1 MIEIILLVS
10 SVLFIFA
17 LKLFGRPST
26 AHRANTFAMLAMALA
41 VFSAFNFD
49 FSNYDSAFYI
59 TIVVSGILGALISK
73 RVQMTQMPE
82 LVGLFNGVG
91 GGASGAIAYVELSK
105 STLPL
110 SDYFVAIFSM
120 VIGMFTFSGSVV
132 AVLKLRGKLN
142 GDYST
147 IATIFTAFLPPLLLL
162 PGIWDTLILERWG
175 INILILE
182 YFILLSIIGGIVR
195 VAVIGGADMPVVI
208 AFLNSLSGI
217 AAMSAG
223 FIVNSII
230 LIIAG
235 ALVGAS
241 GIILTLLMCSAMNR
255 TILQV
260 LKGGFGTSTVNNEY
274 EKDPISTSPEDVAIQ
289 LSYAE
294 SVVIVPGYGMA
305 VAQAQAAVK
314 ELTNTLKEKSIEV
327 KFAIHPVAGRMPGH
341 MNVLLAEVDIDFEDM
356 YTLED
361 INSEFSSTDVV
372 IVLGA
377 NDVVNP
383 LARTDE
389 NSPIYGMPI
398 LDVDLAKQVIVIK
411 RSMSPGY
418 AGIANPLFINDNA
431 KMLFADAKEGLENI
445 IKSFE
450 LV

>member
-49 FSNYDSAFYI
+49 FSNFDSAFYI

-82 LVGLFNGVG
+82 LVGLFNGFG

-314 ELTNTLKEKSIEV
+314 ELTNTLKDKNIEV

-341 MNVLLAEVDIDFEDM
+341 MNVLLAEVDIDYEDM

>member
-49 FSNYDSAFYI
+49 FSKYDSAFYI
-59 TIVVSGILGALISK
+59 TIVVSGLLGVLISK

-82 LVGLFNGVG
+82 LVGLFNGFG

-314 ELTNTLKEKSIEV
+314 ELTNTLKDKNIEV

-341 MNVLLAEVDIDFEDM
+341 MNVLLAEVDIDYEDM

>member
-17 LKLFGRPST
+17 LKLFGGPST

-41 VFSAFNFD
+41 VFTAFNFD
-49 FSNYDSAFYI
+49 FSKYDSAFFS
-59 TIVVSGILGALISK
+59 TIVVSGLLGVLISK

-82 LVGLFNGVG
+82 LVGLFNGFG
-91 GGASGAIAYVELSK
+91 GGASGAIAYVELSNN
-105 STLPL
+105 SLAM
-110 SDYFVAIFSM
+110 SDFFVAIFSM
-120 VIGMFTFSGSVV
+120 VIGVFTFSGSII

-142 GDYST
+142 NVNTT
-147 IATIFTAFLPPLLLL
+147 IANIFSAFLPPLILL
-162 PGIWDTLILERWG
+162 PAIWEEMEILS
-175 INILILE
+175 LE
-182 YFILLSIIGGIVR
+182 YFMLLSLVAGIIR

-230 LIIAG
+230 LIVAG

-241 GIILTLLMCSAMNR
+241 GIILTLLMCAAMNR
-255 TILQV
+255 TLLDV
-260 LKGGFGTSTVNNEY
+260 LKGGFGGTTINNEY

-314 ELTNTLKEKSIEV
+314 ELTNTLKDKNIEV

-341 MNVLLAEVDIDFEDM
+341 MNVLLAEVDIDYEDM
-356 YTLED
+356 FTLED

-389 NSPIYGMPI
+389 DSPIYGMPI

-431 KMLFADAKEGLENI
+431 KMLFADAKEGLEDI

>member
-82 LVGLFNGVG
+82 LVGLFNGFG

-120 VIGMFTFSGSVV
+120 VIGMFTFSGSII

-142 GDYST
+142 NVNTT
-147 IATIFTAFLPPLLLL
+147 IANIFSAFLPPLILL
-162 PGIWDTLILERWG
+162 PAIWESEILS
-175 INILILE
+175 LE
-182 YFILLSIIGGIVR
+182 YFMLLSLIAGIIR

-241 GIILTLLMCSAMNR
+241 GIILTLLMCAAMNR
-255 TILQV
+255 TLLDV
-260 LKGGFGTSTVNNEY
+260 LKGGFGSKSINNEY
-274 EKDPISTSPEDVAIQ
+274 DKDPISTSPEDVAIQ
-289 LSYAE
+289 LSYSE
-294 SVVIVPGYGMA
+294 SVIIVPGYGMA
-305 VAQAQAAVK
+305 VAQAQSAVK
-314 ELTNTLKEKSIEV
+314 ELTNTLKDKNIEV

-341 MNVLLAEVDIDFEDM
+341 MNVLLAEVDIDYEDM

-389 NSPIYGMPI
+389 DSPIYGMPI

-418 AGIANPLFINDNA
+418 AGIANPLFINENA

>member
-49 FSNYDSAFYI
+49 FSKYDSAFYI
-59 TIVVSGILGALISK
+59 TIVVSGLLGVLISK

-82 LVGLFNGVG
+82 LVGLFNGFG
-91 GGASGAIAYVELSK
+91 GGASGAIAYVELSNN
-105 STLPL
+105 SLVM
-110 SDYFVAIFSM
+110 SDFFVAIFSM
-120 VIGMFTFSGSVV
+120 VIGVFTFSGSII

-142 GDYST
+142 NVNTT
-147 IATIFTAFLPPLLLL
+147 IANIFSAFLPPLILL
-162 PGIWDTLILERWG
+162 PAIWEEMEILS
-175 INILILE
+175 LE
-182 YFILLSIIGGIVR
+182 YFMLLSLIAGIIR

-230 LIIAG
+230 LIVAG

-241 GIILTLLMCSAMNR
+241 GIILTLLMCAAMNR
-255 TILQV
+255 TLLDV
-260 LKGGFGTSTVNNEY
+260 LKGGFGGAAINNEY
-274 EKDPISTSPEDVAIQ
+274 DKDPISTSPEDVAIQ

-314 ELTNTLKEKSIEV
+314 ELTNTLKDKNIEV

-341 MNVLLAEVDIDFEDM
+341 MNVLLAEVDIDYEDM